1 MINREYTIKN
11 KLGFTLI
18 EVIISLGVFGLI
30 IGSLF
35 SLLPWGV
42 DKANGLVDRN
52 TALGMVDAIQIEL
65 ERLGFSVVEHG
76 TKRLDGL
83 YDGSN
88 EPSDI
93 NNGEINAMIFVAP
106 KNGQRVSLQKVV
118 ELSQGNEKLTNSDIA
133 AATLTEIGGGNFKEL
148 EALRSTVT
156 EYGGE
161 IRFDHYDDKPVSL
174 ESFEFPRDSNFLSR
188 WIEPEERY
196 FVIICSQFAKHP
208 GKNSDPPS
216 RHMHHPSNGYLALE
230 VEIQWPY
237 KIFDPS
243 QTENARIVEPRYR
256 SKISFPMAISR

>member
-1 MINREYTIKN
+1 MINRGYIAKN
-11 KLGFTLI
+11 KPGFTLI

-52 TALGMVDAIQIEL
+52 TALGMVDAVQIEL

-88 EPSDI
+88 EPTDV
-93 NNGEINAMIFVAP
+93 NNGEINALILVAP
-106 KNGQRVSLQKVV
+106 KNGQRVSLEKVV
-118 ELSQGNEKLTNSDIA
+118 KLSQGNEKLTNSDMADGDA
-133 AATLTEIGGGNFKEL
+133 AQ
-148 EALRSTVT
+148 STVT
-156 EYGGE
+156 EYGGRIE
-161 IRFDHYDDKPVSL
+161 FERYDDKPVSL
-174 ESFEFPRDSNFLSR
+174 DSFEFPSDSRFLSR

-196 FVIICSQFAKHP
+196 FAIICSQFAKFP

-216 RHMHHPSNGYLALE
+216 RHMHHPSNGYLALQ
-230 VEIQWPY
+230 VDVQWPY

-243 QTENARIVEPRYR
+243 QTENVRIVEPRYR